1 MKSAAYFEQIR
12 TYLASP
18 SRERV
23 ADGVF
28 QYNIKCED
36 GGVHAIIFDEKN
48 STLVETTSEKI
59 DATIDV
65 SDDDFV
71 LLVTKKLFAKE
82 ALAEGRMTISG
93 NKELGEKLFQK

>member
-1 MKSAAYFEQIR
+1 MKSSAFFEQIR
-12 TYLASP
+12 TYLANP
-18 SRERV
+18 SRERTII
-23 ADGVF
+23 GVF

-36 GGVHAIIFDEKN
+36 GVHSIIFDLKN
-48 STLVETTSEKI
+48 STLTETTNEKI

-71 LLVTKKLFAKE
+71 LLVSKKLFAKE

-93 NKELGEKLFQK
+93 NNQLAEQLFQK